1 MIARLWHGRVP
12 AAKADAY
19 AAFLRVSGLADYRAT
34 PGNLAAYVLRREDGD
49 VTHFLTLSLWDSRQS
64 IAAFAGDDIERAH
77 YYPEDA
83 DYLLEFEPTVQ
94 HYEVDALPE

>member
-1 MIARLWHGRVP
+1 MIARIWHGTVP

-19 AAFLRVSGLADYRAT
+19 AALLRRSGIADYRAT
-34 PGNLAAYVLRREDGD
+34 PGNLAAYVLRRDDGD
-49 VTHFLTLSLWDSRQS
+49 VTHFITLTHWISREA
-64 IAAFAGDDIERAH
+64 IAAFAGDDIERAR

-94 HYEVDALPE
+94 HYEIDTAP

>member
-12 AAKADAY
+12 ASKADDY

-34 PGNLAAYVLRREDGD
+34 PGNLAAYVLRRELGD
-49 VTHFLTLSLWDSRQS
+49 VSHFVTFSLWDSRQS

-83 DYLLEFEPTVQ
+83 DFLLEYAPTVQ
-94 HYEVDALPE
+94 HYEVDAAP